1 MKEKMNDEQ
10 SVNTEE
16 NFLSKGWPS
25 IVIVGAIF
33 SVVSFVVGL
42 FFGYQE
48 INSEPSGSLISPIL
62 ISSIV
67 ICLVTA
73 FAGILAVWHYT
84 KEVSPKLK
92 MGQGALIGFLTG
104 AVIVIFSVVL
114 NELWMFIDPEY
125 TEKVLEATI
134 ANIDQMDLPADA
146 RDDMIDAMAESIGGE
161 QSIWRQIF
169 LSVPITGMI
178 NLVTALI
185 GVKLFAEKEDTF

>member
-1 MKEKMNDEQ
+1 MNDEQ

>member
-1 MKEKMNDEQ
+1 MNEEQIEKNPD
-10 SVNTEE
+10 

-25 IVIVGAIF
+25 IVLVGAIF
-33 SVVSFVVGL
+33 SIISFVIGL

-67 ICLVTA
+67 ICLVSA

-84 KEVSPKLK
+84 REVSPALK

-114 NELWMFIDPEY
+114 NELWLFIDPEF
-125 TEKVLEATI
+125 TDKVLEATI

-146 RDDMIDAMAESIGGE
+146 RDDMIDAMADSVGGE

-169 LSVPITGMI
+169 LSVPVTGLI

-185 GVKLFAEKEDTF
+185 GVKIFAEQEEQF